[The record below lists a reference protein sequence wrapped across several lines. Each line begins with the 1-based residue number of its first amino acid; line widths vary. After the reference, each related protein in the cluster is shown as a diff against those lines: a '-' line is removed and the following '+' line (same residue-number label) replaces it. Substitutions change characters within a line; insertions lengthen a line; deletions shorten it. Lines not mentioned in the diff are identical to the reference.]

1 MSDIESR
8 AVLVVGGAG
17 GMGRAIARRFLEQG
31 AWVFLADLDAHG
43 LAAAIGELDGSGS
56 VEPRLGTLVTDVTR
70 VTDCEAAVAWVVET
84 AGRLDVLVNAAGVW
98 VEGRS
103 DQMTEEQWDRAMG
116 VNLKGTFFCSR
127 YAISALER
135 TDGCIINI
143 SSDAGVHGTAGN
155 AIYDASK
162 AGVNNLTR
170 SMALELA
177 PRGIRVNAIC
187 PADVDTPML
196 AGQAREF
203 GGDDSQG
210 YLDALLASRP
220 QGSRA
225 RFIRPDEI
233 AELVVFLAS
242 GKVDPITGACISI
255 DFGMTAGIG
264 PSPDHQGT
272 DPVRATISR

>member
-1 MSDIESR
+1 MSDIMGHV
-8 AVLVVGGAG
+8 VLVVGGAG
-17 GMGRAIARRFLEQG
+17 GMGRATARRFLEEG
-31 AWVFLADLDAHG
+31 AWVFLADLDAQG
-43 LAAAIGELDGSGS
+43 LSEAEEAFNALSAHPQPATI
-56 VEPRLGTLVTDVTR
+56 VTDVTN
-70 VTDCEAAVAWVVET
+70 VASCEAAVARVIEK

-98 VEGRS
+98 VEGNS
-103 DQMTEEQWDRAMG
+103 DEMTEEQWDRTID

-127 YAISALER
+127 FAIPALEQSG
-135 TDGCIINI
+135 GCIINI

-170 SMALELA
+170 SLALELA
-177 PRGIRVNAIC
+177 PRGIRVNAVC

-196 AGQAREF
+196 AGQARDF
-203 GGDDSQG
+203 GGDDPQA
-210 YLDALLASRP
+210 YLDSLLASRP

-225 RFIRPDEI
+225 RFIQPAEI

-242 GKVDPITGACISI
+242 GKVDPITGSCISI

-264 PSPDHQGT
+264 PDLQGSSPAG
-272 DPVRATISR
+272 ASISR

>member
-1 MSDIESR
+1 MSQKDR
-8 AVLVVGGAG
+8 RVVLITGGAG
-17 GMGRAIARRFLEQG
+17 GMGRATATRFLDDGET
-31 AWVFLADLDAHG
+31 VYLADIDEAALAE
-43 LAAAIGELDGSGS
+43 AAADNRSGGGG
-56 VEPRLGTLVTDVTR
+56 RLETLPADVR
-70 VTDCEAAVAWVVET
+70 LVADCERIVDVVVEA

-103 DQMTEEQWDRAMG
+103 DSMTEEAWDRTVD
-116 VNLKGTFFCSR
+116 VNLKGTFFCCR
-127 YAISALER
+127 YAIPALER
-135 TDGCIINI
+135 TEGCIVNI

-170 SMALELA
+170 SLALELA

-187 PADVDTPML
+187 PTDVDTPML
-196 AGQAREF
+196 AGQARDY
-203 GGDDSQG
+203 GGDDPQG
-210 YLDALLASRP
+210 YLDALLATRP
-220 QGSRA
+220 QGRRA
-225 RFIRPDEI
+225 RFIRPEEI

-264 PSPDHQGT
+264 PEPNAPEPTPDT
-272 DPVRATISR
+272 FST